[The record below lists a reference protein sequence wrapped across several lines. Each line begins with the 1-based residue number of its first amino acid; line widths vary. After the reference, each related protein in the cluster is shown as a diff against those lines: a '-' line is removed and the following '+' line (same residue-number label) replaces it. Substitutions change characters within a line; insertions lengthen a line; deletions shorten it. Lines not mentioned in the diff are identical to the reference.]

1 MSREKVSYKH
11 EEEMGWGWDARKL
24 CMNAAGNGEAY
35 ILLLIGLMGG
45 DKGGVNVGE
54 ISSR

>member
-1 MSREKVSYKH
+1 MSKEEVSYKH
-11 EEEMGWGWDARKL
+11 EEEMGWGWDAIKL
-24 CMNAAGNGEAY
+24 CMNAGGNDEAY

-45 DKGGVNVGE
+45 DKGGDNISE